1 MVHKSMKKKSKDGT
15 SRCGKVTCKFWK
27 VMRLQLLMIFV
38 TLFQLHAENS
48 YTQQK
53 VSILF
58 KDAAIEEVIKAV
70 EAQSGYVVVYNNTL
84 LKTVKRVTV
93 TLRNVN
99 AVEALNEALKGS
111 GLHCKLVEDFLVIAK
126 DNVKTAPEDD
136 KGRKIEGKVT
146 DKDKL
151 PLPGVTVLIKGT
163 TGGVVTDTDGK
174 FQLTLPGNKEITLQF
189 SFVGMKTKE
198 VKVTDDKPLQ
208 IVLEEDVTEVEE
220 VVVNGIFQRKAGSF
234 TGSALTMKG
243 EDLKRVS
250 NSNVFASLKNL
261 DPSLMIF
268 DNLEFGSD
276 PNKMPTMA
284 LRGKTAFDLGSDDI
298 DLKGSYANDPNAPLF
313 ILDGFEASVQKIADL
328 DMNRVE
334 SLTILK
340 DASAKAIYG
349 SKAANG
355 VIVIETK
362 KNTESS
368 LRISYSGSVE
378 IQAPDLSSYNLTN
391 AAEKL
396 EIEKDAGLYYD
407 KNLSTL
413 FNLQKDYNKKLAAVV
428 SGIDTDWLSK
438 PLRNGVGT
446 KHGISFEMGNER
458 LNLIVGFSY
467 NNVQGTMKGSDRT
480 NYEGSVSISYRYKG
494 LNFRDN
500 LTITSNVANDSPYG
514 AFSEYAVLNPY
525 LSPYDEKGNLV
536 QNASIIPGADN
547 FEANPLYNASLNT
560 KLTSKYL
567 DVTNNFSVEWMIV
580 MGWKVTG
587 RFGITEKRVRADEFY
602 PANHLKFRSYSGED
616 LFRKGSYQM
625 NEGEE
630 KRMSGDVN
638 MQFSQQF
645 GDKHYVFAN
654 AGFTLSEAYYEEL
667 IYKAEGFPHDRMND
681 MMFARQYV
689 KDTKP
694 TGRESTIRD
703 IAVLFAGNYAY
714 DDRFL
719 VDGSFRTSASS
730 QYGKNNR
737 WGQFWSVGVGW
748 NIHNEVWLKD
758 SKIQQLKLR
767 GSVGYTG
774 AQSSE
779 AYASLATYEYDLE
792 RVYMGFLGSKL
803 KAMRNEDLKWKE
815 KFDYNVGLD
824 FNIGRLFSMKFDY
837 YIGKTKNNLLDFD
850 IPTYT
855 GFKTVKENVG
865 DVENKGF
872 DLRLSITPWNMPRE
886 RAYFTITTAISRNKN
901 KITGVSA
908 AMQNYNDKQDEVA
921 SSVFYNKP
929 VQKYYD
935 GVSLDAIWAVRSLGI
950 DPTNGQEIYL
960 DKKGN
965 RTYTYRVSDQVVCGD
980 KLPDF
985 QGTAGFMFSYKGIE
999 LNATFRFQYGAQMYN
1014 QTLVDKV
1021 ENASL
1026 KGNVDKRV
1034 YDGRWRNPGDL
1045 KPYKTLGNQW
1055 VAEEGEYKDE
1065 KTQATSRFVQDRNEL
1080 SLSSLRVGYDFWK
1093 HNFIKKVAME
1103 RLRVEFYMNDVF
1115 MLSSIKTERG
1125 TAYPFAR
1132 SFNFAIQ
1139 ATF

>member
-15 SRCGKVTCKFWK
+15 SLCGKVTYKFWK
-27 VMRLQLLMIFV
+27 VMRLQLLMIFL

-146 DKDKL
+146 DKDKM
-151 PLPGVTVLIKGT
+151 PLPGVTVLVKGT
-163 TGGVVTDTDGK
+163 KLGVVTDTAGK
-174 FQLTLPGNKEITLQF
+174 FQLTLPLEKEVTLQF
-189 SFVGMKTKE
+189 SFIGMKAQE
-198 VKVTDDKPLQ
+198 VKIKDYKPLS
-208 IVLEEDVTEVEE
+208 IVLEEEATEVEE

>member
-15 SRCGKVTCKFWK
+15 SLYGKVTCKFWK

-126 DNVKTAPEDD
+126 DNVKAAPEDD

-151 PLPGVTVLIKGT
+151 PLPGVTVLVKGT
-163 TGGVVTDTDGK
+163 KLGVVTDTAGK
-174 FQLTLPGNKEITLQF
+174 FQLTLPLEKEVTLQF
-189 SFVGMKTKE
+189 SFIGMRTKE
-198 VKVTDDKPLQ
+198 VKVTDDKPLS
-208 IVLEEDVTEVEE
+208 IVLEEEATEVEE

-514 AFSEYAVLNPY
+514 SFSEYAVLNPY

-654 AGFTLSEAYYEEL
+654 VGFTLSEAYYEEL

-748 NIHNEVWLKD
+748 NIHNEAWLKD

-767 GSVGYTG
+767 GAVGYTG

-872 DLRLSITPWNMPRE
+872 DLRLSMTPWNMPRE

-908 AMQNYNDKQDEVA
+908 AMQNYNDKQDEIA

-985 QGTAGFMFSYKGIE
+985 QGTAGFIFSYKGIE

-1045 KPYKTLGNQW
+1045 KPYKTLGNRW
-1055 VAEEGEYKDE
+1055 VEEENEYKDE

-1093 HNFIKKVAME
+1093 HNFIKKIAME
-1103 RLRVEFYMNDVF
+1103 RLRIEFYMNDVF

>member
-15 SRCGKVTCKFWK
+15 SRCGKVAYKFWK
-27 VMRLQLLMIFV
+27 VMRLQLLMILV

-243 EDLKRVS
+243 EDLKKVS

-514 AFSEYAVLNPY
+514 TFSEYAVLNPY

-630 KRMSGDVN
+630 KRLSGDIN

-748 NIHNEVWLKD
+748 NIHNEMWLKD

-774 AQSSE
+774 VQSSE

-824 FNIGRLFSMKFDY
+824 FSIGRLFSMKFDY

-950 DPTNGQEIYL
+950 DPANGQEIYL

-1045 KPYKTLGNQW
+1045 KPYKTLGNRW
-1055 VAEEGEYKDE
+1055 VAEENEYKDE

-1103 RLRVEFYMNDVF
+1103 RLRIEFYMNDVF

-1132 SFNFAIQ
+1132 SFNFAVQ

>member
-15 SRCGKVTCKFWK
+15 SLCGKVTYKFWK

-70 EAQSGYVVVYNNTL
+70 EVQSGYVVVYNNTL

-146 DKDKL
+146 DKDKM
-151 PLPGVTVLIKGT
+151 PLPGVTVLVKGT
-163 TGGVVTDTDGK
+163 KLGVVTDTAGK
-174 FQLTLPGNKEITLQF
+174 FQLTLPLEKEVTLQF
-189 SFVGMKTKE
+189 SFIGMKAQE
-198 VKVTDDKPLQ
+198 VKIKDYKPLS
-208 IVLEEDVTEVEE
+208 IVLEEEATEVEE

-525 LSPYDEKGNLV
+525 LSPYDENGNLV

>member
-1 MVHKSMKKKSKDGT
+1 
-15 SRCGKVTCKFWK
+15 
-27 VMRLQLLMIFV
+27 MRLQLLMIFV

-93 TLRNVN
+93 TLRDVN

-111 GLHCKLVEDFLVIAK
+111 GLHCKLVENFLVIAK

-136 KGRKIEGKVT
+136 KGRRIEGKVT
-146 DKDKL
+146 DKDKM
-151 PLPGVTVLIKGT
+151 PLPGVTVLVKGT
-163 TGGVVTDTDGK
+163 KLGVVTDTAGK
-174 FQLTLPGNKEITLQF
+174 FQLTLPLEKEVTLQF
-189 SFVGMKTKE
+189 SFIGMKAQE
-198 VKVTDDKPLQ
+198 VKIKDYKPLS
-208 IVLEEDVTEVEE
+208 IVLEEEATEVEE

-1026 KGNVDKRV
+1026 KGNMDKRV

>member
-126 DNVKTAPEDD
+126 DNVKTVPEDD

-146 DKDKL
+146 DKDKM
-151 PLPGVTVLIKGT
+151 PLPGVTVLVKGT
-163 TGGVVTDTDGK
+163 KLGVVTDTAGK
-174 FQLTLPGNKEITLQF
+174 FQLTLPLEKEVTLQF
-189 SFVGMKTKE
+189 SFIGMKAQE
-198 VKVTDDKPLQ
+198 VKIKDYKPLS
-208 IVLEEDVTEVEE
+208 IVLEEEATEVEE

-428 SGIDTDWLSK
+428 SGIDTDFIRSVFHRGDRHLIIEMNVCNQRNGNLLSD
-438 PLRNGVGT
+438 LRNRFR
-446 KHGISFEMGNER
+446 SFQR
-458 LNLIVGFSY
+458 
-467 NNVQGTMKGSDRT
+467 R
-480 NYEGSVSISYRYKG
+480 
-494 LNFRDN
+494 
-500 LTITSNVANDSPYG
+500 YG
-514 AFSEYAVLNPY
+514 A
-525 LSPYDEKGNLV
+525 
-536 QNASIIPGADN
+536 ADN
-547 FEANPLYNASLNT
+547 FTANLFQSVNLRNRRRHILGRRVGHRLNQDRIAASDYTVSNFYDFGMISVHNALRFIASAFFLF
-560 KLTSKYL
+560 KSPVIFILTL
-567 DVTNNFSVEWMIV
+567 PHRQCN
-580 MGWKVTG
+580 
-587 RFGITEKRVRADEFY
+587 RF
-602 PANHLKFRSYSGED
+602 PANEFCCPTCRLLPKMPSRYSC
-616 LFRKGSYQM
+616 
-625 NEGEE
+625 
-630 KRMSGDVN
+630 
-638 MQFSQQF
+638 
-645 GDKHYVFAN
+645 
-654 AGFTLSEAYYEEL
+654 
-667 IYKAEGFPHDRMND
+667 
-681 MMFARQYV
+681 
-689 KDTKP
+689 
-694 TGRESTIRD
+694 
-703 IAVLFAGNYAY
+703 
-714 DDRFL
+714 
-719 VDGSFRTSASS
+719 ASPEM
-730 QYGKNNR
+730 
-737 WGQFWSVGVGW
+737 
-748 NIHNEVWLKD
+748 H
-758 SKIQQLKLR
+758 
-767 GSVGYTG
+767 
-774 AQSSE
+774 
-779 AYASLATYEYDLE
+779 
-792 RVYMGFLGSKL
+792 
-803 KAMRNEDLKWKE
+803 
-815 KFDYNVGLD
+815 
-824 FNIGRLFSMKFDY
+824 
-837 YIGKTKNNLLDFD
+837 
-850 IPTYT
+850 
-855 GFKTVKENVG
+855 
-865 DVENKGF
+865 
-872 DLRLSITPWNMPRE
+872 
-886 RAYFTITTAISRNKN
+886 
-901 KITGVSA
+901 
-908 AMQNYNDKQDEVA
+908 
-921 SSVFYNKP
+921 P
-929 VQKYYD
+929 V
-935 GVSLDAIWAVRSLGI
+935 
-950 DPTNGQEIYL
+950 
-960 DKKGN
+960 
-965 RTYTYRVSDQVVCGD
+965 
-980 KLPDF
+980 
-985 QGTAGFMFSYKGIE
+985 
-999 LNATFRFQYGAQMYN
+999 
-1014 QTLVDKV
+1014 
-1021 ENASL
+1021 
-1026 KGNVDKRV
+1026 
-1034 YDGRWRNPGDL
+1034 
-1045 KPYKTLGNQW
+1045 
-1055 VAEEGEYKDE
+1055 
-1065 KTQATSRFVQDRNEL
+1065 
-1080 SLSSLRVGYDFWK
+1080 
-1093 HNFIKKVAME
+1093 
-1103 RLRVEFYMNDVF
+1103 
-1115 MLSSIKTERG
+1115 
-1125 TAYPFAR
+1125 
-1132 SFNFAIQ
+1132 
-1139 ATF
+1139 

>member
-15 SRCGKVTCKFWK
+15 SRCGKVAYKFWK
-27 VMRLQLLMIFV
+27 VMRLQLLMILV

-146 DKDKL
+146 DKDKM
-151 PLPGVTVLIKGT
+151 PLPGVTVLVKGT
-163 TGGVVTDTDGK
+163 KLGVVTDTAGK
-174 FQLTLPGNKEITLQF
+174 FQLTLPLEKEVTLQF
-189 SFVGMKTKE
+189 SFIGMKAQE
-198 VKVTDDKPLQ
+198 VKIKDYKPLS
-208 IVLEEDVTEVEE
+208 IVLEEEATEVEE

>member
-1 MVHKSMKKKSKDGT
+1 
-15 SRCGKVTCKFWK
+15 
-27 VMRLQLLMIFV
+27 MRLQLLMIFV

-93 TLRNVN
+93 TLRDVN

-111 GLHCKLVEDFLVIAK
+111 GLHCKLVENFLVIAK

-136 KGRKIEGKVT
+136 KGRRIEGKVT
-146 DKDKL
+146 DKDKM
-151 PLPGVTVLIKGT
+151 PLPGVTVLVKGT
-163 TGGVVTDTDGK
+163 KLGVVTDTAGK
-174 FQLTLPGNKEITLQF
+174 FQLTLPLEKEVTLQF
-189 SFVGMKTKE
+189 SFIGMKAQE
-198 VKVTDDKPLQ
+198 VKIKDYKPLS
-208 IVLEEDVTEVEE
+208 IVLEEEATEVEE

-1055 VAEEGEYKDE
+1055 VAEEGS
-1065 KTQATSRFVQDRNEL
+1065 TRM
-1080 SLSSLRVGYDFWK
+1080 
-1093 HNFIKKVAME
+1093 KKR
-1103 RLRVEFYMNDVF
+1103 RLPPVSCRIGMN
-1115 MLSSIKTERG
+1115 
-1125 TAYPFAR
+1125 
-1132 SFNFAIQ
+1132 
-1139 ATF
+1139 

>member
-1 MVHKSMKKKSKDGT
+1 MKKKSKDGT

-146 DKDKL
+146 DKDKM
-151 PLPGVTVLIKGT
+151 PLPGVTVLVKGT
-163 TGGVVTDTDGK
+163 KLGVVTDTAGK
-174 FQLTLPGNKEITLQF
+174 FQLTLPLEKEVTLQF
-189 SFVGMKTKE
+189 SFIGMKAQE
-198 VKVTDDKPLQ
+198 VKIKDYKPLS
-208 IVLEEDVTEVEE
+208 IVLEEEATEVEE

-525 LSPYDEKGNLV
+525 LSPYDENGNLV

>member
-15 SRCGKVTCKFWK
+15 SLCGKVTCKFWK

-93 TLRNVN
+93 TLRDVN
-99 AVEALNEALKGS
+99 AVEALNEALRGS

-126 DNVKTAPEDD
+126 DNVKTVPEDD

-146 DKDKL
+146 DKDKM
-151 PLPGVTVLIKGT
+151 PLPGVTVLVKGT
-163 TGGVVTDTDGK
+163 KLGVVTDTAGK
-174 FQLTLPGNKEITLQF
+174 FQLTLPLEKEVTLQF
-189 SFVGMKTKE
+189 SFIGMKAQE
-198 VKVTDDKPLQ
+198 VKIKDYKPLS
-208 IVLEEDVTEVEE
+208 IVLEEEATEVEE

-480 NYEGSVSISYRYKG
+480 NYEGRVSIAYRYKG

-525 LSPYDEKGNLV
+525 LSPYDENGNLV

>member
-146 DKDKL
+146 DKDKM
-151 PLPGVTVLIKGT
+151 PLPGVTVLVKGT
-163 TGGVVTDTDGK
+163 KLGVVTDTAGK
-174 FQLTLPGNKEITLQF
+174 FQLTLPLEKEVTLQF
-189 SFVGMKTKE
+189 SFIGMKAQE
-198 VKVTDDKPLQ
+198 VKIKDYKPLS
-208 IVLEEDVTEVEE
+208 IVLEEEATEVEE

-985 QGTAGFMFSYKGIE
+985 QGTAGFMYSYKGIE

>member
-146 DKDKL
+146 DKDKM
-151 PLPGVTVLIKGT
+151 PLPGVTVLVKGT
-163 TGGVVTDTDGK
+163 KLGVVTDTAGK
-174 FQLTLPGNKEITLQF
+174 FQLTLPLEKEVTLQF
-189 SFVGMKTKE
+189 SFIGMKAQE
-198 VKVTDDKPLQ
+198 VKIKDYKPLS
-208 IVLEEDVTEVEE
+208 IVLEEEATEVEE

-349 SKAANG
+349 YKAAKG

>member
-93 TLRNVN
+93 TLWDVN

-111 GLHCKLVEDFLVIAK
+111 GLHCKLVENFLVIAK

-146 DKDKL
+146 DKDKM
-151 PLPGVTVLIKGT
+151 PLPGVTVLVKGT
-163 TGGVVTDTDGK
+163 KLGVVTDTAGK
-174 FQLTLPGNKEITLQF
+174 FQLTLPLEKEVTLQF
-189 SFVGMKTKE
+189 SFIGMKAQE
-198 VKVTDDKPLQ
+198 VKIKDYKPLS
-208 IVLEEDVTEVEE
+208 IVLEEEATEVEE

-587 RFGITEKRVRADEFY
+587 RFGITEKRVRADEFF

-901 KITGVSA
+901 KITGVSV

>member
-93 TLRNVN
+93 TLRDVN

-111 GLHCKLVEDFLVIAK
+111 GLHCKLVENFLVIAK

-136 KGRKIEGKVT
+136 KGRRIEGKVT
-146 DKDKL
+146 DKDKM
-151 PLPGVTVLIKGT
+151 PLPGVTVLVKGT
-163 TGGVVTDTDGK
+163 KLGVVTDTAGK
-174 FQLTLPGNKEITLQF
+174 FQLTLPLEKEVTLQF
-189 SFVGMKTKE
+189 SFIGMKAQE
-198 VKVTDDKPLQ
+198 VKIKDYKPLS
-208 IVLEEDVTEVEE
+208 IVLEEEATEVEE

-413 FNLQKDYNKKLAAVV
+413 FNLQKDYNKKLAAEV

-872 DLRLSITPWNMPRE
+872 DLRLSITPWNMPRV
-886 RAYFTITTAISRNKN
+886 RSFFPISRAISRNKN

>member
-1 MVHKSMKKKSKDGT
+1 
-15 SRCGKVTCKFWK
+15 
-27 VMRLQLLMIFV
+27 MRLQLLMIFV

-93 TLRNVN
+93 TLRDVN

-111 GLHCKLVEDFLVIAK
+111 GLHCKLVENFLVIAK

-136 KGRKIEGKVT
+136 KGRRIEGKVT
-146 DKDKL
+146 DKDKM
-151 PLPGVTVLIKGT
+151 PLPGVTVLVKGT
-163 TGGVVTDTDGK
+163 KLGVVTDTAGK
-174 FQLTLPGNKEITLQF
+174 FQLTLPLEKEVTLQF
-189 SFVGMKTKE
+189 SFIGMKAQE
-198 VKVTDDKPLQ
+198 VKIKDYKPLS
-208 IVLEEDVTEVEE
+208 IVLEEEATEVEE

-355 VIVIETK
+355 VIVIET

>member
-15 SRCGKVTCKFWK
+15 SLCGKVTYKFWK

-99 AVEALNEALKGS
+99 AVEALNEALRGS

-126 DNVKTAPEDD
+126 DNVKTVPEDD
-136 KGRKIEGKVT
+136 KGRKIEGEVT
-146 DKDKL
+146 DKDKM
-151 PLPGVTVLIKGT
+151 PLPGVTVLVKGT
-163 TGGVVTDTDGK
+163 KLGVVTDTAGK
-174 FQLTLPGNKEITLQF
+174 FQLTLPLEKEVTLQF
-189 SFVGMKTKE
+189 SFIGMKAQE
-198 VKVTDDKPLQ
+198 VKIKDYKPLS
-208 IVLEEDVTEVEE
+208 IVLEEEATEVEE

-480 NYEGSVSISYRYKG
+480 NYEGSVSISYRYNG

-1034 YDGRWRNPGDL
+1034 YNGRWRNPGDL

>member
-93 TLRNVN
+93 TLRDVN

-111 GLHCKLVEDFLVIAK
+111 GLHCKLVENFLVIAK

-136 KGRKIEGKVT
+136 KGRRIEGKVT
-146 DKDKL
+146 DKDKM
-151 PLPGVTVLIKGT
+151 PLPGVTVLVKGT
-163 TGGVVTDTDGK
+163 KLGVVTDTAGK
-174 FQLTLPGNKEITLQF
+174 FQLTLPLEKEVTLQF
-189 SFVGMKTKE
+189 SFIGMKAQE
-198 VKVTDDKPLQ
+198 VKIKDYKPLS
-208 IVLEEDVTEVEE
+208 IVLEEEATEVEE

-999 LNATFRFQYGAQMYN
+999 LNATFR
-1014 QTLVDKV
+1014 V
-1021 ENASL
+1021 
-1026 KGNVDKRV
+1026 
-1034 YDGRWRNPGDL
+1034 
-1045 KPYKTLGNQW
+1045 
-1055 VAEEGEYKDE
+1055 
-1065 KTQATSRFVQDRNEL
+1065 VQ
-1080 SLSSLRVGYDFWK
+1080 
-1093 HNFIKKVAME
+1093 
-1103 RLRVEFYMNDVF
+1103 
-1115 MLSSIKTERG
+1115 
-1125 TAYPFAR
+1125 
-1132 SFNFAIQ
+1132 
-1139 ATF
+1139 

>member
-15 SRCGKVTCKFWK
+15 SLCGKVTYKFWK

-70 EAQSGYVVVYNNTL
+70 EAQAGYVVVYNNTL

-111 GLHCKLVEDFLVIAK
+111 GLYCKLVEDFLVIAK

-146 DKDKL
+146 DKDKM
-151 PLPGVTVLIKGT
+151 PLPGVTVLVKGT
-163 TGGVVTDTDGK
+163 KLGVVTDTAGK
-174 FQLTLPGNKEITLQF
+174 FQLTLPLEKEVTLQF
-189 SFVGMKTKE
+189 SFIGMKAQE
-198 VKVTDDKPLQ
+198 VKIKDYKPLS
-208 IVLEEDVTEVEE
+208 IVLEEEATEVEE

-1093 HNFIKKVAME
+1093 HNFIKKVSME

>member
-146 DKDKL
+146 DKDKM
-151 PLPGVTVLIKGT
+151 PLPGVTVLVKGT
-163 TGGVVTDTDGK
+163 KLGVVTDTAGK
-174 FQLTLPGNKEITLQF
+174 FQLTLPLEKEVTLQF
-189 SFVGMKTKE
+189 SFIGMKAQE
-198 VKVTDDKPLQ
+198 VKIKDYKPLSV
-208 IVLEEDVTEVEE
+208 VLEEEATEVEE

>member
-93 TLRNVN
+93 TLRDVN

-111 GLHCKLVEDFLVIAK
+111 GLHCKLVENFLVIAK

-136 KGRKIEGKVT
+136 KGRRIEGKVT
-146 DKDKL
+146 DKDKM
-151 PLPGVTVLIKGT
+151 PLPGVTVLVKGT
-163 TGGVVTDTDGK
+163 KLGVVTDTAGK
-174 FQLTLPGNKEITLQF
+174 FQLTLPLEKEVTLQF
-189 SFVGMKTKE
+189 SFIGMKAQE
-198 VKVTDDKPLQ
+198 VKIKDYKPLS
-208 IVLEEDVTEVEE
+208 IVLEEEATEVEE

-815 KFDYNVGLD
+815 KFD

-1125 TAYPFAR
+1125 TA
-1132 SFNFAIQ
+1132 
-1139 ATF
+1139 

>member
-15 SRCGKVTCKFWK
+15 SRCGKVACKFWK

-243 EDLKRVS
+243 EDLKKVS

-514 AFSEYAVLNPY
+514 TFSEYAVLNPY

-630 KRMSGDVN
+630 KRLSGDIN

-921 SSVFYNKP
+921 SSIFYNKP

-950 DPTNGQEIYL
+950 DPANGQEIYL

-1045 KPYKTLGNQW
+1045 KPYKTLGNRW
-1055 VAEEGEYKDE
+1055 VAEENEYKVE

-1103 RLRVEFYMNDVF
+1103 RLRIEFYMNDVF

-1132 SFNFAIQ
+1132 SFNFAVQ

>member
-15 SRCGKVTCKFWK
+15 SRCGKVVCKFWK
-27 VMRLQLLMIFV
+27 VMRLQLLMILV

-126 DNVKTAPEDD
+126 DNVKAAPEDD

-146 DKDKL
+146 DKDKM
-151 PLPGVTVLIKGT
+151 PLPGVTVLVKGT

-243 EDLKRVS
+243 EDLKKVS

-313 ILDGFEASVQKIADL
+313 ILDGFEASVQKNADL

-514 AFSEYAVLNPY
+514 TFSEYAVLNPY

-536 QNASIIPGADN
+536 QNASIIPGAAN

-630 KRMSGDVN
+630 KRLSGDIN

-748 NIHNEVWLKD
+748 NIHNEIWLKD

-815 KFDYNVGLD
+815 KFDYNVGVD

-855 GFKTVKENVG
+855 GLKTVKENVG

-950 DPTNGQEIYL
+950 DPANGQEIYL

-1045 KPYKTLGNQW
+1045 KPYKTLGNRW
-1055 VAEEGEYKDE
+1055 VAEENEYKDE

-1103 RLRVEFYMNDVF
+1103 RLRIEFYMNDVF

-1132 SFNFAIQ
+1132 SFNFAVQ

>member
-15 SRCGKVTCKFWK
+15 SLCGKVTYKFWK

-146 DKDKL
+146 DKDKM
-151 PLPGVTVLIKGT
+151 PLPGVTVLVKGT
-163 TGGVVTDTDGK
+163 KLGVVTDTAGK
-174 FQLTLPGNKEITLQF
+174 FQLTLPLEKEVTLQF
-189 SFVGMKTKE
+189 SFIGMKAQE
-198 VKVTDDKPLQ
+198 VKIKDYKPLS
-208 IVLEEDVTEVEE
+208 IVLEEEATEVEE

-1065 KTQATSRFVQDRNEL
+1065 KSQATSRFVQDRNEL

>member
-93 TLRNVN
+93 TLRDVN

-111 GLHCKLVEDFLVIAK
+111 GLHCKLVENFLVIAK

-136 KGRKIEGKVT
+136 KGRRIEGKVT
-146 DKDKL
+146 DKDKM
-151 PLPGVTVLIKGT
+151 PLPGVTVLVKGT
-163 TGGVVTDTDGK
+163 KLGVVTDTAGK
-174 FQLTLPGNKEITLQF
+174 FQFPLPLEKEVTLQF
-189 SFVGMKTKE
+189 SFIGMKAQE
-198 VKVTDDKPLQ
+198 VKIKDYKPLS
-208 IVLEEDVTEVEE
+208 IVLEEEATEVEE

-500 LTITSNVANDSPYG
+500 LTITSNVANDTPYG

>member
-146 DKDKL
+146 DKDKM
-151 PLPGVTVLIKGT
+151 PLPGVTVLVKGT
-163 TGGVVTDTDGK
+163 KLGVVTDTAGK
-174 FQLTLPGNKEITLQF
+174 FQLTLPLEKEVTLQF
-189 SFVGMKTKE
+189 SFIGMKAQE
-198 VKVTDDKPLQ
+198 VKIKDYKPLS
-208 IVLEEDVTEVEE
+208 IVLEEEATEVEE

-638 MQFSQQF
+638 MQFSQQL

>member
-1 MVHKSMKKKSKDGT
+1 
-15 SRCGKVTCKFWK
+15 
-27 VMRLQLLMIFV
+27 MRLQLLMIFV

-93 TLRNVN
+93 TLRDVN

-111 GLHCKLVEDFLVIAK
+111 GLHCKLVENFLVIAK

-136 KGRKIEGKVT
+136 KGRRIEGKVT
-146 DKDKL
+146 DKDKM
-151 PLPGVTVLIKGT
+151 PLPGVTVLVKGT
-163 TGGVVTDTDGK
+163 KLGVVTDTAGK
-174 FQLTLPGNKEITLQF
+174 FQLTLPLEKEVTLQF
-189 SFVGMKTKE
+189 SFIGMKAQE
-198 VKVTDDKPLQ
+198 VKIKDYKPLS
-208 IVLEEDVTEVEE
+208 IVLEEEATEVEE

-681 MMFARQYV
+681 MMFAVQYGRV
-689 KDTKP
+689 SNP

>member
-15 SRCGKVTCKFWK
+15 SRCGKVVCKFWK
-27 VMRLQLLMIFV
+27 VMRLQLLMILV

-126 DNVKTAPEDD
+126 DNVKAAPEDD

-146 DKDKL
+146 DKDKM
-151 PLPGVTVLIKGT
+151 PLPGVTVLVKGT

-243 EDLKRVS
+243 EDLKKVS

-514 AFSEYAVLNPY
+514 TFSDYAVLNPY

-536 QNASIIPGADN
+536 QNASIIPGAAN

-630 KRMSGDVN
+630 KRLSGDIN

-748 NIHNEVWLKD
+748 NIHNEIWLKD

-815 KFDYNVGLD
+815 KFDYNVGVD

-950 DPTNGQEIYL
+950 DPANGQEIYL

-1045 KPYKTLGNQW
+1045 KPYKTLGNRW
-1055 VAEEGEYKDE
+1055 VAEENEYKDE

-1103 RLRVEFYMNDVF
+1103 RLRIEFYMNDVF

-1132 SFNFAIQ
+1132 SFNFAVQ

>member
-1 MVHKSMKKKSKDGT
+1 MKKKSKDGT

-99 AVEALNEALKGS
+99 AVEALNEALRGS

-126 DNVKTAPEDD
+126 DNVKTVPEDD
-136 KGRKIEGKVT
+136 KGRKIEGEVT
-146 DKDKL
+146 DKDKM
-151 PLPGVTVLIKGT
+151 PLPGVTVLVKGT
-163 TGGVVTDTDGK
+163 KLGVVTDTAGK
-174 FQLTLPGNKEITLQF
+174 FQLTLPLEKEVTLQF
-189 SFVGMKTKE
+189 SFIGMKAQE
-198 VKVTDDKPLQ
+198 VKIKDYKPLS
-208 IVLEEDVTEVEE
+208 IVLEEEATEVEE

-480 NYEGSVSISYRYKG
+480 NYEGSVSISYRYNG

-1034 YDGRWRNPGDL
+1034 YNGRWRNPGDL

>member
-99 AVEALNEALKGS
+99 AVEALNEALRGS

-126 DNVKTAPEDD
+126 DNVKTVPEDD

-146 DKDKL
+146 DKDKM
-151 PLPGVTVLIKGT
+151 PLPGVTVLVKGT
-163 TGGVVTDTDGK
+163 KLGVVTDTAGK
-174 FQLTLPGNKEITLQF
+174 FQLTLPLEKEVTLQF
-189 SFVGMKTKE
+189 SFIGMKAQE
-198 VKVTDDKPLQ
+198 VKIKDYKPLS
-208 IVLEEDVTEVEE
+208 IVLEEEATEVEE

-587 RFGITEKRVRADEFY
+587 RFGITEKRVRADEFF

-960 DKKGN
+960 
-965 RTYTYRVSDQVVCGD
+965 VC
-980 KLPDF
+980 
-985 QGTAGFMFSYKGIE
+985 
-999 LNATFRFQYGAQMYN
+999 
-1014 QTLVDKV
+1014 
-1021 ENASL
+1021 
-1026 KGNVDKRV
+1026 KR
-1034 YDGRWRNPGDL
+1034 
-1045 KPYKTLGNQW
+1045 
-1055 VAEEGEYKDE
+1055 
-1065 KTQATSRFVQDRNEL
+1065 
-1080 SLSSLRVGYDFWK
+1080 
-1093 HNFIKKVAME
+1093 
-1103 RLRVEFYMNDVF
+1103 
-1115 MLSSIKTERG
+1115 
-1125 TAYPFAR
+1125 
-1132 SFNFAIQ
+1132 
-1139 ATF
+1139 

>member
-99 AVEALNEALKGS
+99 AVEALNEALRGS

-126 DNVKTAPEDD
+126 DNVKTVPEDD

-146 DKDKL
+146 DKDKM
-151 PLPGVTVLIKGT
+151 PLPGVTVLVKGT
-163 TGGVVTDTDGK
+163 KLGVVTDTAGK
-174 FQLTLPGNKEITLQF
+174 FQLTLPLEKEVTLQF
-189 SFVGMKTKE
+189 SFIGMKAQE
-198 VKVTDDKPLQ
+198 VKIKDYKPLS
-208 IVLEEDVTEVEE
+208 IVLEEEATEVEE

-587 RFGITEKRVRADEFY
+587 RFGITEKRVRADEFF